1 MIIHVQFVCSHVIPK
16 KREQE
21 WEEDEDLNGT
31 PIGVICFN
39 HALILANKGFKV
51 RAEVGDEA
59 EECPLCLYPELYP
72 EIYPDL
78 LKQWT
83 ENPPAWLNPNPLLA
97 IHLNR
102 SREELFQ
109 ELKDLTA
116 VDGRMQDQITDLHIK
131 NPSQQDILGYDLD
144 DLGWWKCRTCGK
156 IYHPSR
162 FQEHMKD
169 CKPSSSFEDIQT
181 RATRQEDNSNDNPQ
195 DNYAKTNSKTY

>member
-1 MIIHVQFVCSHVIPK
+1 MIIHVQFVCSHIIPK

-59 EECPLCLYPELYP
+59 EECPLCLHPELYL
-72 EIYPDL
+72 EDFPDL
-78 LKQWT
+78 VGEWFKEDPKWFKPGMRLPT
-83 ENPPAWLNPNPLLA
+83 ETSTEFQIRYMSDP
-97 IHLNR
+97 
-102 SREELFQ
+102 SLFSTP
-109 ELKDLTA
+109 EP
-116 VDGRMQDQITDLHIK
+116 HIK

-156 IYHPSR
+156 TYHPSR
-162 FQEHMKD
+162 FQEHMKGCVPMTTD
-169 CKPSSSFEDIQT
+169 NDPNSSDHE
-181 RATRQEDNSNDNPQ
+181 E
-195 DNYAKTNSKTY
+195 K